1 MKKSSRKK
9 LFFAREPGGW
19 NPVKTF
25 SEGALEL
32 PGGKPVKVSKAW
44 NNLSGPKGQSGWNRG
59 LNSSLSRG
67 WVYFFP
73 QN

>member
-9 LFFAREPGGW
+9 LFFTREPGGW

-44 NNLSGPKGQSGWNRG
+44 NI
-59 LNSSLSRG
+59 
-67 WVYFFP
+67 
-73 QN
+73 